1 MPKSVS
7 RASSHLPDES
17 DRGIGTM
24 LPIEEIDSIVLYC
37 TGTGMKTNTVSASIF
52 FTVTPGLD
60 DMTHQ
65 HLN

>member
-1 MPKSVS
+1 
-7 RASSHLPDES
+7 
-17 DRGIGTM
+17 M